1 MAGSRAVV
9 PWLVMP
15 TGEMP
20 EIAQLDGAFADD
32 AVRSTAQDLDC
43 TSPSASSTMPVEDMR
58 EILTAVTQH
67 SDLATAL
74 RQKGQAGRAV
84 RTLERAVAMCAKA
97 EQVHPAIAVEAA
109 RARVNL
115 AAALSEAARHREAI
129 AHIRKAQRGLDQI
142 LAWAEQ
148 CGGSDS
154 GAKQIAGEASALRCA
169 ALVAESIELD
179 LCPGA
184 AGDFDMPLSD
194 TTMLRETL
202 TPKNRTVSLP
212 QIGHKARREK
222 QMRKDDKASKTHLP
236 GAVKSSDVVGE
247 KRQPVI
253 KLSLRPRA
261 AEERT
266 DVFSDFLRGVEAER
280 VARLGALNDNWED
293 QAKRRL
299 GQVHRRTRL
308 QLDLMGDNDLKEKRY
323 TSTGHQVFMKA
334 MKKANK
340 SWSDPALLQEAAKEN
355 ATPEILQVRKMNRQ
369 LYVKPPTPP
378 PPPPPKPKMDQSL
391 VNNLRSNHGRSSIKA
406 EA

>member
-115 AAALSEAARHREAI
+115 AAALSEVGRSVYLRSFQCLVALGLHEKAARHREAI

-154 GAKQIAGEASALRCA
+154 GA
-169 ALVAESIELD
+169 
-179 LCPGA
+179 P
-184 AGDFDMPLSD
+184 
-194 TTMLRETL
+194 
-202 TPKNRTVSLP
+202 
-212 QIGHKARREK
+212 
-222 QMRKDDKASKTHLP
+222 
-236 GAVKSSDVVGE
+236 
-247 KRQPVI
+247 
-253 KLSLRPRA
+253 
-261 AEERT
+261 
-266 DVFSDFLRGVEAER
+266 
-280 VARLGALNDNWED
+280 
-293 QAKRRL
+293 
-299 GQVHRRTRL
+299 
-308 QLDLMGDNDLKEKRY
+308 
-323 TSTGHQVFMKA
+323 
-334 MKKANK
+334 
-340 SWSDPALLQEAAKEN
+340 
-355 ATPEILQVRKMNRQ
+355 
-369 LYVKPPTPP
+369 
-378 PPPPPKPKMDQSL
+378 
-391 VNNLRSNHGRSSIKA
+391 
-406 EA
+406 